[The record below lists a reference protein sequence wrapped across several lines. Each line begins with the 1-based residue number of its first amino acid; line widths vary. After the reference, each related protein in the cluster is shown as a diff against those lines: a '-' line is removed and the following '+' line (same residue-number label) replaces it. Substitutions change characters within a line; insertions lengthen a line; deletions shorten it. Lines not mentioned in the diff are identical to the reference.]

1 MDFFKEAH
9 LARDQIENLANLV
22 NDETFRPGRN
32 VIFQNLKKTEAALYI
47 VHEGCVQLSG
57 KRNEIVKPGDYFG
70 EELLLLDAQQSPE
83 NPNKTTPSITM
94 PKYTATAMGECIV
107 GVLTLSDCRK
117 IFDTRTLVNSA
128 GIEEELLLNP
138 PALHPSAIPAA
149 TTADMDEEE
158 LMAMAAMAPPTA
170 LGRQTTQQWLKKS
183 SAFALRDTVCAEVAL
198 EDFERHSILGEGQ
211 FGEVMLVTADLC
223 DNLHGGRNHFAL
235 KIQKKDDPTR
245 GDSVEAVKREIDV
258 LALMDHPFI
267 VNLVHHYEDQDNL
280 YILMGLVH
288 GGELFDVIH
297 HQDADGLWCS
307 GIPESDAKFYAMVV
321 ADTLDY
327 MHRKNF
333 IFRDLKP
340 ENILIDKDGYPVL
353 CDFGFG
359 TGIVH
364 CTLLVHFDCNIFS
377 RFFHF
382 V

>member
-9 LARDQIENLANLV
+9 LERDQIENLANLV
-22 NDETFRPGRN
+22 NDETFRPGRS

-47 VHEGCVQLSG
+47 VHEGCVRLSG
-57 KRNEIVKPGDYFG
+57 KRNGLVKPGDAFG
-70 EELLLLDAQQSPE
+70 EELLLLDAQTRYTATVISQSMPS
-83 NPNKTTPSITM
+83 TTM
-94 PKYTATAMGECIV
+94 AKYTATAMGECIV

-117 IFDTRTLVNSA
+117 VFDTRTLVDSA
-128 GIEEELLLNP
+128 GSERLLNP
-138 PALHPSAIPAA
+138 PQAMPVA
-149 TTADMDEEE
+149 TEKDMDDEEM
-158 LMAMAAMAPPTA
+158 MAMAAMAPPTT
-170 LGRQTTQQWLKKS
+170 LGRETTQQWLKSS
-183 SAFALRDTVCAEVAL
+183 SASALRDTVCAEVAL
-198 EDFERHSILGEGQ
+198 DDFERHSVLGEGQ
-211 FGEVMLVTADLC
+211 FGEVWLVTADL
-223 DNLHGGRNHFAL
+223 DENLGGRNHFAL

-245 GDSVEAVKREIDV
+245 GNSVEAVKREIDV

-267 VNLVHHYEDQDNL
+267 VNLVHHYEDQDHL
-280 YILMGLVH
+280 YILMGLIH

-327 MHRKNF
+327 MHSKNF

-359 TGIVH
+359 TCIIFMVH
-364 CTLLVHFDCNIFS
+364 CLFTSTTIASHAL
-377 RFFHF
+377 
-382 V
+382 

>member
-1 MDFFKEAH
+1 
-9 LARDQIENLANLV
+9 
-22 NDETFRPGRN
+22 
-32 VIFQNLKKTEAALYI
+32 
-47 VHEGCVQLSG
+47 
-57 KRNEIVKPGDYFG
+57 
-70 EELLLLDAQQSPE
+70 
-83 NPNKTTPSITM
+83 
-94 PKYTATAMGECIV
+94 
-107 GVLTLSDCRK
+107 
-117 IFDTRTLVNSA
+117 
-128 GIEEELLLNP
+128 LNP
-138 PALHPSAIPAA
+138 PAIPAA
-149 TTADMDEEE
+149 TTEDMDDEE

-170 LGRQTTQQWLKKS
+170 LGRETTQQWLKNS

-211 FGEVMLVTADLC
+211 FGSVWLVTADL
-223 DNLHGGRNHFAL
+223 DENLGGRNHFAL

-245 GDSVEAVKREIDV
+245 GNSVEAVKREIDV

-288 GGELFDVIH
+288 GGELFDLIH

-353 CDFGFG
+353 CDLGFG
-359 TGIVH
+359 TCIVFIVPCLFTSTAIYSH
-364 CTLLVHFDCNIFS
+364 AFSTSFDSEIRDWQN
-377 RFFHF
+377 FHA
-382 V
+382 VRNS